1 MNRTENEPEDI
12 LDAIIVGGGT
22 AGLSA
27 ALLLG
32 RSRRR
37 VLVCHGGAPR
47 NAPAAHSHSFFTR
60 DGTPPLELLRIG
72 REQLEPYDG
81 VRLVE
86 AEVLEVTGTEEG
98 FIVALADGTR
108 HHARKILLATGVYD
122 ELPPIE
128 GLREL
133 WGTGVIH
140 CPYCHGWEVRDQPLA
155 IRSDGEIAVE
165 FALLLK
171 GWSDDIILCTDGPS
185 TLIPSDRARLAAH
198 GIAIREE
205 PIARL
210 EGEDGELRRIVFANG
225 ESIERRA
232 LFFRA
237 PQQQRSDLPARL
249 GCAFTDDGKVKVDEM
264 MQTSVPGIYAAGD
277 MTTPM
282 QQVVMAAAAGSLAG
296 VMMNVAIGRESK
308 EREGDSR

>member
-1 MNRTENEPEDI
+1 MKRTENEPEDM
-12 LDAIIVGGGT
+12 LDAIIIGGGT

-37 VLVCHGGAPR
+37 VLVCHGGDPR
-47 NAPAAHSHSFFTR
+47 NAPAPHSHSFFTR
-60 DGTPPLELLRIG
+60 DGVSPLELLRIG

-86 AEVLEVTGTEEG
+86 AEVLDITGGEKG
-98 FIVALADGTR
+98 FIVTLADGTR
-108 HHARKILLATGVYD
+108 HRARKILLATGVYD

-133 WGTGVIH
+133 WGTGVVH
-140 CPYCHGWEVRDQPLA
+140 CPYCHGWEVRDQPIA
-155 IRSDGEIAVE
+155 IRSDGEMAVE
-165 FALLLK
+165 FALMLK

-185 TLIPSDRARLAAH
+185 TLIASDRERLAGY
-198 GIAIREE
+198 GITIREE
-205 PIARL
+205 PIVRL

-225 ESIERRA
+225 EPIERRA

-237 PQQQRSDLPARL
+237 AQRQRSDLPARL
-249 GCAFTDDGKVKVDEM
+249 GCGFTDDGKVKVDEM
-264 MQTSVPGIYAAGD
+264 MQTTVPGIYAAGD

-296 VMMNVAIGRESK
+296 IMINVAIGREK
-308 EREGDSR
+308 MGEEEG